1 MGEWRVQEWPL
12 LLWTCFVYLDNTE
25 WGPCRLSTGET
36 EARGYQVPGQPGLQ
50 SKFKVTLIQER
61 ERERK
66 RERERERERAAEME
80 RQK

>member
-1 MGEWRVQEWPL
+1 M
-12 LLWTCFVYLDNTE
+12 LWTCFVYLDNTE

-66 RERERERERAAEME
+66 REREREREL
-80 RQK
+80 QKWRDRNRNGGDRDG